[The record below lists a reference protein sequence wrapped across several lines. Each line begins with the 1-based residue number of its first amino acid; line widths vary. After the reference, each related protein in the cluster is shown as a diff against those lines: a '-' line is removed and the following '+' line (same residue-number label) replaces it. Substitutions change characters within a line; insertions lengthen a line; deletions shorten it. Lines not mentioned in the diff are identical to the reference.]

1 MIRCVRCVQ
10 IATELKRNCGRRDH
24 MCAFTVPTIHSISC
38 LLRAALAA
46 DCESVDIELTST
58 RRKWGPSPAKV
69 IRSPLSI
76 TWIME
81 LGAGVV

>member
-1 MIRCVRCVQ
+1 MW
-10 IATELKRNCGRRDH
+10 
-24 MCAFTVPTIHSISC
+24 AFTVPTIHSSAY

-46 DCESVDIELTST
+46 DCKSADIEPTSI

-69 IRSPLSI
+69 IRSPLVHH
-76 TWIME
+76 WIME